1 MFGVMIMTEE
11 KAKKDLRTAKKSV
24 DSPKRKTV
32 SDSAKSKKKVESSK
46 KTNSTKKESTNTRK
60 TAGSKPNKKKE
71 SLKKQVIVN
80 DELLSNNLPSAQNE
94 IKRTEREKSSNLDDS
109 TPKVKKNKK
118 SKKKTTAGMPD
129 LEIDK
134 VKNEVI
140 SADIHEKTETDSNVI
155 PLTPQNEVMDENT
168 STNEPLTETLENQS
182 VTVPKEEEE
191 EISEEHEQVSDS
203 VKLDTSTIPPQQ
215 PTEESKESTKLHSFE
230 KNKKRFSI
238 ALLFFNIRF
247 FFEETWLKISYAFTS
262 LASSISSLFISN
274 KSKKKIKK
282 TSPENETQDDLRT
295 FEVSTSKDVNYEED
309 FEKTLVLKKISDFED
324 HKPSPPEK
332 KTSKLKVFFAG
343 FIIFLICIGLVV
355 GSFGI
360 GIITKITANG
370 PELNL
375 NDFIGQESSK
385 IYDGDGNVIAE
396 LGAYLRENIT
406 YNDLPECVVDAFVA
420 IEDSRFFEHN
430 GFDLPRFTKAF
441 LENIKTMS
449 FSQGGS
455 TFTMQLVKNTYF
467 SIDDIHSSTIAQK
480 SIDRKVQEI
489 DLALRIE
496 NDMSKVEIFEKYLNK
511 LNFGGNIRGVQKASL
526 YYFGKS
532 VNEINLSEAALLAGI
547 INRPNDYN
555 PYNYLENATQRR
567 DTVLNMMS
575 YHGYITPAEADLAKS
590 IKVEDLLVGE
600 QRTYNRTENQYQ
612 SYIDAVVQEVQ
623 QLTGK
628 DPALASMK
636 IYTYMN
642 VDVQSTIDGIQ
653 DGTIPIPF
661 PDDLMQVAMI
671 SMNNQ
676 TGAILGV
683 GGGRNYD
690 GARLLN
696 RATSN
701 FKQPGSAVK
710 PFLSYAL
717 AFEHLYWSSNHVLTD
732 RPMTYKG
739 SSLVLKNFDRKYRG
753 DVLLNQAVGQSLNIP
768 AIDTLQ
774 QVIDEIGKEKIVEY
788 MQTIGFTKVT
798 NENFDIS
805 YAIGGSTYETTVLEM
820 AGAHAMLIN
829 KGIYNKP
836 HTVEKIVMQDGSVI
850 YPDKQNVKVLSTG
863 TAYLSSEL
871 MRYAVEGP
879 YFNYMQILKNKD
891 YPVYAKTGTTDWGKD
906 GLRFGIPQGAAK
918 DKWMISSTTQF
929 TNAVWLGYDK
939 GVKDKATY
947 FNGYKSG
954 LNIPGK
960 ISKILMDTVQSTSS
974 IIPEAIPKPD
984 DIEEI
989 TYVLGS
995 WPYAYPESWMGSDV
1009 LTTALIRK
1017 GHPPLT
1023 SIQESIPDDLT
1034 NTLSSLNVTT
1044 LEDGS
1049 LAVTWGVSGRC
1060 SGGIKDLTLND
1071 GKNYIPASGA
1081 CIFDPSIAIGYPSYF
1096 ATVYVDE
1103 VPLYNITGTG
1113 GYYQGWPGDLYGTVK
1128 VCGGFSTETGT
1139 SNTMCSYVTY

>member
-1 MFGVMIMTEE
+1 MAAKE
-11 KAKKDLRTAKKSV
+11 KNNSKEVKKDQNSKVKEQSAINDKKKKADSIAKTTSKNKKKSNTKKNTNKKEDTNIENVTKTKKKNTAKKATTDATTPKKDVTAAKKPKKVAEKKEAISKSKPIAKEKVTETLVPSV
-24 DSPKRKTV
+24 ETTKLDEPIIES
-32 SDSAKSKKKVESSK
+32 SDSALKNDETVSKEQESLLETNVETVKSSK
-46 KTNSTKKESTNTRK
+46 DEDVKSIDKSIEHSEIMSDEQNLEELITDKPTPSSKDTNKIDSSPNLFTNSRKKI
-60 TAGSKPNKKKE
+60 
-71 SLKKQVIVN
+71 SLALIIFN
-80 DELLSNNLPSAQNE
+80 
-94 IKRTEREKSSNLDDS
+94 
-109 TPKVKKNKK
+109 
-118 SKKKTTAGMPD
+118 
-129 LEIDK
+129 
-134 VKNEVI
+134 I
-140 SADIHEKTETDSNVI
+140 S
-155 PLTPQNEVMDENT
+155 
-168 STNEPLTETLENQS
+168 
-182 VTVPKEEEE
+182 
-191 EISEEHEQVSDS
+191 
-203 VKLDTSTIPPQQ
+203 
-215 PTEESKESTKLHSFE
+215 
-230 KNKKRFSI
+230 
-238 ALLFFNIRF
+238 LFFD
-247 FFEETWLKISYAFTS
+247 ETWLKISS
-262 LASSISSLFISN
+262 LLIQIRFSCKNFFSKLSSSIKQLLKEKTN
-274 KSKKKIKK
+274 NSKKKKENIKNEK
-282 TSPENETQDDLRT
+282 IEKPIPEKEFDKEDL
-295 FEVSTSKDVNYEED
+295 
-309 FEKTLVLKKISDFED
+309 EKTLVLKKISDFNYSD
-324 HKPSPPEK
+324 IPLPTKKPSK
-332 KTSKLKVFFAG
+332 IKIFFSG
-343 FIIFLICIGLVV
+343 FIIFIICIGLIVA
-355 GSFGI
+355 GFGI
-360 GIITKITANG
+360 GIITKITSNG
-370 PELNL
+370 PKLNL
-375 NDFIGQESSK
+375 SDFIGQESSK
-385 IYDGDGNVIAE
+385 IYDGDGEVIAE
-396 LGAYLRENIT
+396 LGAYLRENVT
-406 YNDLPECVVDAFVA
+406 YDDLPECVVDAFVA
-420 IEDSRFFEHN
+420 IEDSRYFEHN

-441 LENIKTMS
+441 LENLKTMS

-455 TFTMQLVKNTYF
+455 TFTMQLIKNTYF
-467 SIDDIHSSTIAQK
+467 SIDDIHNSTLAQK

-496 NDMSKVEIFEKYLNK
+496 NEMNKEEIFEKYLNK
-511 LNFGGNIRGVQKASL
+511 LNFGGNIRGVQKAAL
-526 YYFGKS
+526 YYFGKN
-532 VNEINLSEAALLAGI
+532 VNEISLSEAALLAGI

-567 DTVLNMMS
+567 DIVLNMMS
-575 YHGYITPAEADLAKS
+575 YHGYISQDEADLAKS

-642 VDVQSTIDGIQ
+642 TDVQNAIDSIQ

-661 PDDLMQVAMI
+661 PDELMQVAMI

-676 TGAILGV
+676 TGAILGI

-753 DVLLNQAVGQSLNIP
+753 DILLNQAVGQSLNIP

-836 HTVEKIVMQDGSVI
+836 HTIAKIVMQDGTVI
-850 YPDKQNVKVLSTG
+850 YPDKQNVNVLSPG
-863 TAYLSSEL
+863 SAYLSAEL

-879 YFNYMQILKNKD
+879 YYNYMQILKNKD

-947 FNGYKSG
+947 FSGYKSG

-960 ISKILMDTVQSTSS
+960 ISKILLDTVQATTST
-974 IIPEAIPKPD
+974 IPDPIPMPND
-984 DIEEI
+984 LEEI

-995 WPYAYPESWMGSDV
+995 WPYAYPESWMGGNM

-1023 SIQESIPDDLT
+1023 SIQKSIPKDVS
-1034 NTLSSLNVTT
+1034 NTLSSLTVNM

-1049 LAVTWGVSGRC
+1049 LAVTWGISGRC
-1060 SGGIKDLTLND
+1060 AGGVKDLTLND

-1081 CIFDPSIAIGYPSYF
+1081 CIFDPSFALGYPNF
-1096 ATVYVDE
+1096 FGTVYVDE
-1103 VPLYNITGTG
+1103 VPLYNITGTN

-1128 VCGGFSTETGT
+1128 VCGGFSTDTET
-1139 SNTMCSYVTY
+1139 SNTMCSYITY